1 MGWRACR
8 CLGTLLRYIGVRTRP
23 VRGLLPRPRVAHDR
37 PVRHG
42 RRRWPAAARRVGG
55 RSRVDDRWIRIR
67 SIIESAREGGRK
79 ARARGRCDAI
89 DLGRDVA
96 TSRGRRGR
104 RSTHRRRGARQTR
117 ARALG
122 AEDNPV
128 HACVVRISPP
138 VARRRGIARRS
149 RRASSSA
156 SSFTNRRR

>member
-1 MGWRACR
+1 L
-8 CLGTLLRYIGVRTRP
+8 LGLRYIGVRTRP

-55 RSRVDDRWIRIR
+55 RSRRDDRWIRIR

-79 ARARGRCDAI
+79 ARARGRCDRSI
-89 DLGRDVA
+89 SVA
-96 TSRGRRGR
+96 TSRRREDGAGDAS
-104 RSTHRRRGARQTR
+104 STHRRRGARQTR